1 MEATAMKYYD
11 VYLENESG
19 LKESDLIV
27 FDGTRYTLA
36 KTNCSITWPTINS
49 VLTHLKNL
57 WSAMGFSIVSVVA
70 R

>member
-1 MEATAMKYYD
+1 MKYYD

-27 FDGTRYTLA
+27 FDGTKYTLA
-36 KTNCSITWPTINS
+36 KTSSTVSWPTINS
-49 VLTHLKNL
+49 VLAHLRNL